1 MPNLLI
7 AVLCAVLFLLNIVI
21 KTLLRKERVGFIDL
35 LLALV
40 AAVAF
45 VALLTDSAAQENS
58 DTQTTQF
65 ILLLG
70 LAIVGI
76 GAIMKVV
83 EWARGWK
90 QFGTRGML
98 GIGTGALIALST
110 FSIPMTAETFIIPTP
125 TPIRVAQAAPQTD
138 VSASS
143 AALATNTPRA
153 TVASAD
159 AVSTDTINGVRTPT
173 PTHTP
178 TLTLTSTP
186 RPSATVT
193 ATRWTF
199 ATRTPLPTATLVTPC
214 LGSVD
219 NNLRLRS
226 EPDRE
231 AETLLV
237 IPFATTVMI
246 YGRNEASTW
255 WYTDYEGQQGWVDGE
270 FLTLSAACADMP
282 VRPVS

>member
-1 MPNLLI
+1 VPNLLI
-7 AVLCAVLFLLNIVI
+7 AMICAVLFLLNIVI
-21 KTLLRKERVGFIDL
+21 KTLLRKERVGFIDM
-35 LLALV
+35 LLAL
-40 AAVAF
+40 AAAAAF
-45 VALLTDSAAQENS
+45 VMLLTESAAQDSS

-65 ILLLG
+65 VLLLG
-70 LAIVGI
+70 LAIVGV

-125 TPIRVAQAAPQTD
+125 TPIQVAQVSAQTD
-138 VSASS
+138 VSGAS
-143 AALATNTPRA
+143 AVVATNTPRPTA
-153 TVASAD
+153 T
-159 AVSTDTINGVRTPT
+159 STDATSTNAINGVPTTTATTTP
-173 PTHTP
+173 
-178 TLTLTSTP
+178 TLTSTP
-186 RPSATVT
+186 RPTATIT

-226 EPDRE
+226 EPNRE
-231 AETLLV
+231 SETLLV
-237 IPFATTVMI
+237 IPFGTTIMI
-246 YGRNEASTW
+246 YGRNDASTW
-255 WYTDYEGQQGWVDGE
+255 WYTDYEEQEGWVDGE
-270 FLTLSAACADMP
+270 FLTLSAACAGMP
-282 VRPVS
+282 VRANE